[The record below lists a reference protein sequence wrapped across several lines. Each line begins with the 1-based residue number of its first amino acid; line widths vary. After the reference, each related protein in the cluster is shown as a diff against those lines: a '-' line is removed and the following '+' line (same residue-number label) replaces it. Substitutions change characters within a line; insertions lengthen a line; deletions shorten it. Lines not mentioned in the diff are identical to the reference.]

1 MNNRSDYMKLNDS
14 NVKWSFGYL
23 IGTTVVFIILQVIK
37 TNISASAADESGL
50 LTTIMTALTN
60 VLPILASGVLC
71 RYYWREMDRDIQRK
85 QLGDSIYPSLMVA
98 QGTFYTFVG
107 ISIVLFTFDGNDVSN
122 IISGT
127 KLAFFTSVIGLLS
140 SLAAKIY
147 LKRVT
152 EEYGIGSSD
161 EYQYYDE
168 AAFFDMMKKINESIR
183 EQNAIIEKNLNKRLD
198 IVTKGLTNMV
208 EKVTAEH
215 LEKTKECYISLQEAS
230 DKVNRDLVIKV
241 NEYLGSIDKSVS
253 AMQSFSGDFKTQLRD
268 MKKGFTELN
277 KALGTMSKNSENFT
291 TQIGVNFSQLD
302 KALVDFLNNTSG
314 KFETLNRTVTELS
327 QTLVNMDF
335 TNIMKSVDTAFTP
348 LIEQAGEYNTDMKD
362 VVDQVK
368 TMTQSSLNLMDMF
381 NETLNNMKQQQ
392 EVYADIFKEYTDGTA
407 MKISKMGETVDKDLN
422 SVQGALERLS
432 LAFNTA
438 TKSIQDSNVKNA
450 NDLKQYYENM
460 AKYTNSAALMAENMD
475 KISSKSQKQIEQHEA
490 VLKSFNEVAMCA
502 YSNVMEAGGK
512 HQNIADLLN
521 GLNNAYNNLRIL
533 CESLQENQNYL
544 NHEINVTL
552 DKLSEMTGRTGP
564 EKLNE
569 AIQLKD
575 LSAVPD
581 FVEDDED
588 YDVEPPTIEESK

>member
-1 MNNRSDYMKLNDS
+1 MKLNDS

-50 LTTIMTALTN
+50 LTNIMTALTN

-314 KFETLNRTVTELS
+314 KFETLNKTVTELS

-348 LIEQAGEYNTDMKD
+348 LIKQAGEYNTDMKN

-381 NETLNNMKQQQ
+381 NGTLNNMKQQQ
-392 EVYADIFKEYTDGTA
+392 EVYANIFKEYTDGTA

-438 TKSIQDSNVKNA
+438 TKTIQESNVKNA
-450 NDLKQYYENM
+450 DDLKQYYENM

-575 LSAVPD
+575 LSTVPD
-581 FVEDDED
+581 FVDDDED

>member
-1 MNNRSDYMKLNDS
+1 MKLNDS

-50 LTTIMTALTN
+50 LTNIMTALTN

-215 LEKTKECYISLQEAS
+215 LKKTKECYISLQEAS

-277 KALGTMSKNSENFT
+277 KALGTMSRNSENFT

-314 KFETLNRTVTELS
+314 KFETLNKTVTELS

-575 LSAVPD
+575 LSTVPD
-581 FVEDDED
+581 FVDDDED

>member
-1 MNNRSDYMKLNDS
+1 MKLNDS

-50 LTTIMTALTN
+50 LTNIMTALTN

-215 LEKTKECYISLQEAS
+215 LKKTKECYISLQEAS
-230 DKVNRDLVIKV
+230 YKVNRDLVIKV

-277 KALGTMSKNSENFT
+277 KALGTMSRNSENFT

-314 KFETLNRTVTELS
+314 KFETLNKTVTELS

-575 LSAVPD
+575 LSTVPD
-581 FVEDDED
+581 FVDDDED

>member
-1 MNNRSDYMKLNDS
+1 MKLNDS

-50 LTTIMTALTN
+50 LTNIMTALTN

-277 KALGTMSKNSENFT
+277 KALGTMSRNSENFT

-314 KFETLNRTVTELS
+314 KFETLNKTVTELS

-348 LIEQAGEYNTDMKD
+348 LIKQAGEYNTDMKN

-438 TKSIQDSNVKNA
+438 TKTIQESNVKNA
-450 NDLKQYYENM
+450 DDLKQYYENM

-552 DKLSEMTGRTGP
+552 DKLTEMTGRTGP

-575 LSAVPD
+575 LSTVPD
-581 FVEDDED
+581 FVDDDED

>member
-50 LTTIMTALTN
+50 LTNIMTALTN

-314 KFETLNRTVTELS
+314 KFETLNKTVTELS

-381 NETLNNMKQQQ
+381 NGTLNNMKQQQ
-392 EVYADIFKEYTDGTA
+392 EVYANIFKEYTDGTA

-438 TKSIQDSNVKNA
+438 TKTIQESNVKNA
-450 NDLKQYYENM
+450 DDLKQYYENM

-575 LSAVPD
+575 LSTVPD
-581 FVEDDED
+581 FVDDDED

>member
-277 KALGTMSKNSENFT
+277 KALGTMSRNSENFT

-314 KFETLNRTVTELS
+314 KFETLNKTVTELS

-575 LSAVPD
+575 LSTVPD
-581 FVEDDED
+581 FVDDDED

>member
-50 LTTIMTALTN
+50 LTNIMTALTN

-277 KALGTMSKNSENFT
+277 KALGTMSRNSENFT

-314 KFETLNRTVTELS
+314 KFETLNKTVTELS

-392 EVYADIFKEYTDGTA
+392 EVYANIFKEYTDGTA

-575 LSAVPD
+575 LSTVPD
-581 FVEDDED
+581 FVDDDED
-588 YDVEPPTIEESK
+588 YDE

>member
-50 LTTIMTALTN
+50 LTNIMTALTN

-314 KFETLNRTVTELS
+314 KFETLNKTVTELS

-348 LIEQAGEYNTDMKD
+348 LIKQAGEYNTDMKN

-381 NETLNNMKQQQ
+381 NGTLNNMKQQQ
-392 EVYADIFKEYTDGTA
+392 EVYANIFKEYTDGTA

-422 SVQGALERLS
+422 SVQGSLERLS

-438 TKSIQDSNVKNA
+438 TKTIQESNVKNA
-450 NDLKQYYENM
+450 DDLKQYYENM

-575 LSAVPD
+575 LSTVPD
-581 FVEDDED
+581 FVDDDED

>member
-1 MNNRSDYMKLNDS
+1 MKLNDS

-71 RYYWREMDRDIQRK
+71 RYYWREMDKDIQRK

-230 DKVNRDLVIKV
+230 DKVNRDLVKKV

-314 KFETLNRTVTELS
+314 KFETLNKTVTELS

-348 LIEQAGEYNTDMKD
+348 LIKQAGEYNTDMKN

-381 NETLNNMKQQQ
+381 NETLNNMKKQQ

-422 SVQGALERLS
+422 SVQGSLERLS

-438 TKSIQDSNVKNA
+438 TKTIQESNVKNA
-450 NDLKQYYENM
+450 DDLKQYYENM

-575 LSAVPD
+575 LSTVPD
-581 FVEDDED
+581 FVDDDED

>member
-1 MNNRSDYMKLNDS
+1 MKLNDS

-314 KFETLNRTVTELS
+314 KFETLNKTVTELS

-335 TNIMKSVDTAFTP
+335 TTIMKSVDTAFTP

-575 LSAVPD
+575 LSTVPD
-581 FVEDDED
+581 FVDDDED

>member
-50 LTTIMTALTN
+50 LTNIMTALTN

-268 MKKGFTELN
+268 MKKGFNELN

>member
-50 LTTIMTALTN
+50 LTNIMTALTN

-314 KFETLNRTVTELS
+314 KFETLNKTVTELS

-348 LIEQAGEYNTDMKD
+348 LIKQAGEYNTDMKN

-381 NETLNNMKQQQ
+381 NETLNNMKKQQ

-422 SVQGALERLS
+422 SVQGSLERLS

-438 TKSIQDSNVKNA
+438 TKTIQESNVKNA
-450 NDLKQYYENM
+450 DDLKQYYENM

-512 HQNIADLLN
+512 HHNIADLLN

-575 LSAVPD
+575 LSTVPD

>member
-1 MNNRSDYMKLNDS
+1 MKLNDS

-50 LTTIMTALTN
+50 LTNIMTALTN
-60 VLPILASGVLC
+60 LLPILASGVLC

-314 KFETLNRTVTELS
+314 KFETLNKTVTELS

-348 LIEQAGEYNTDMKD
+348 LIKQAGEYNTDMKN

-381 NETLNNMKQQQ
+381 NETLNNMKKQQ
-392 EVYADIFKEYTDGTA
+392 EVYADIFKEYTDGTGMQIA
-407 MKISKMGETVDKDLN
+407 KMGETVDKDLN
-422 SVQGALERLS
+422 SVQGSLERLS

-438 TKSIQDSNVKNA
+438 TKSIQESNVKNA

-575 LSAVPD
+575 LSTVPD
-581 FVEDDED
+581 FVDDDED

>member
-1 MNNRSDYMKLNDS
+1 MKLNDS

-71 RYYWREMDRDIQRK
+71 RYYWREMERDIQRK

-168 AAFFDMMKKINESIR
+168 AAFFDMMEKINESIR

-314 KFETLNRTVTELS
+314 KFETLNKTVTELS

-348 LIEQAGEYNTDMKD
+348 LIKQAGEYNTDMKN

-381 NETLNNMKQQQ
+381 NETLNNMKKQQ
-392 EVYADIFKEYTDGTA
+392 EVYADIFKEYTDGTGMQIA
-407 MKISKMGETVDKDLN
+407 KMGETVDKDLN
-422 SVQGALERLS
+422 SVQGSLERLS
-432 LAFNTA
+432 AAFNTA
-438 TKSIQDSNVKNA
+438 TKTIQDSNVKNA

-575 LSAVPD
+575 LSTVPD
-581 FVEDDED
+581 FVDDDED

>member
-1 MNNRSDYMKLNDS
+1 MNNRSGYMKLNDS

-71 RYYWREMDRDIQRK
+71 RYYWREMERDIQRK

-230 DKVNRDLVIKV
+230 DKVNRDLVVKV

-314 KFETLNRTVTELS
+314 KFETLNKTVTELS

-348 LIEQAGEYNTDMKD
+348 LIKQAGEYNTDMKN

-381 NETLNNMKQQQ
+381 NETLNNMKKQQ

-422 SVQGALERLS
+422 SVQGSLERLS

-438 TKSIQDSNVKNA
+438 TKTIQESNVKNA
-450 NDLKQYYENM
+450 DDLKQYYENM

-575 LSAVPD
+575 LSTVPD
-581 FVEDDED
+581 FVDDDED

>member
-1 MNNRSDYMKLNDS
+1 MKLNDS

-50 LTTIMTALTN
+50 LTNIMTALTN

-314 KFETLNRTVTELS
+314 KFETLNKTVTELS

-348 LIEQAGEYNTDMKD
+348 LIKQAGEYNTDRKN

-392 EVYADIFKEYTDGTA
+392 EVYANIFKEYTDGTA

-422 SVQGALERLS
+422 SVQGSLERLS

-438 TKSIQDSNVKNA
+438 TKTIQESNVKNA
-450 NDLKQYYENM
+450 DDLKQYYENM

-575 LSAVPD
+575 LSTVPD
-581 FVEDDED
+581 FVDDDED

>member
-1 MNNRSDYMKLNDS
+1 MKLNDS

-50 LTTIMTALTN
+50 LTNIMTALTN

-277 KALGTMSKNSENFT
+277 KALGTMSRNSENFT

-314 KFETLNRTVTELS
+314 KFETLNKTVTELS

-348 LIEQAGEYNTDMKD
+348 LIKQAGEYNTDMKN

-381 NETLNNMKQQQ
+381 NGTLNNMKQQQ
-392 EVYADIFKEYTDGTA
+392 EVYANIFKEYTDGTA

-438 TKSIQDSNVKNA
+438 TKTIQESNVKNA
-450 NDLKQYYENM
+450 DDLKQYYENM

-575 LSAVPD
+575 LSTVPD
-581 FVEDDED
+581 FVDDDED